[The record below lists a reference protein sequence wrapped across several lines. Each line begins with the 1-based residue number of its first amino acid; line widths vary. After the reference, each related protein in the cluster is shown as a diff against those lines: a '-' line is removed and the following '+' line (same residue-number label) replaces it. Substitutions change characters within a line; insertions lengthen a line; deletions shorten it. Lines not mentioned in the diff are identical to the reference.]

1 MGIITKQITQCV
13 QSKRIKDFR
22 HEIFHEGERPLDY
35 TVVLDNLDKIAGSVI
50 QKADSGTLF
59 LDNGYVVTF
68 GYDNGGIRYFAD
80 MSEAEIMKKDK
91 KFITSGFAFIFVFDD
106 STCLVI
112 STNSWTGSFR
122 VLSQADYVPSDKI
135 SPHNREQYML
145 DVFRQYFKKNI
156 GVTAVCVTSK
166 GFLAVDRGLM
176 HEALYKSRIHPK
188 TKASKLTD
196 EEVETLYNAIKEISD
211 DVMSSGGKQGD
222 IDLFGQ
228 TGTYEYTINLKTV
241 GKPCPVCGTAIKKAN
256 AFFSS
261 IFFCPSCQIEK

>member
-1 MGIITKQITQCV
+1 MSLITNQLTQCV
-13 QSKRIKDFR
+13 QGKRIKDFK
-22 HEIFHEGERPLDY
+22 HEIFHEGKRRLDY
-35 TVVLDNLDKIAGSVI
+35 TVILENLDKIAGTVI
-50 QKADSGTLF
+50 QKVESDTLF

-80 MSEAEIMKKDK
+80 ITEAEIMKKDK

-106 STCLVI
+106 DSCLII

-135 SPHNREQYML
+135 SPYDREKYTL
-145 DVFRQYFKKNI
+145 DVFRPHFKKNI

-166 GFLAVDRGLM
+166 GFLDVDRGLM
-176 HEALYKSRIHPK
+176 HEAFYRSKIHPK

-196 EEVETLYNAIKEISD
+196 EEVENLFNVIKDISD
-211 DVMSSGGKQGD
+211 TVMLSGGKQGD

-228 TGTYEYTINLKTV
+228 TGTYEYSMNLKAV
-241 GKPCPVCGTAIKKAN
+241 GKPCPVCGATIEKAN